1 MRATLQTVTM
11 LRAGS
16 LRFVLAQGIRAVHLQ
31 GRGNDSLPDL
41 KGFFGGAAFT
51 VNPRASAFRVA
62 SASGDRSSAM
72 STPMTTSTSMGG
84 PSYVWTGSNESEAGN
99 L

>member
-1 MRATLQTVTM
+1 M
-11 LRAGS
+11 
-16 LRFVLAQGIRAVHLQ
+16 HLQ
-31 GRGNDSLPDL
+31 ERGNDSLPDL

-51 VNPRASAFRVA
+51 ANPRASALRVA

-72 STPMTTSTSMGG
+72 STPMTTSTSMGW
-84 PSYVWTGSNESEAGN
+84 PSYVWTGSNESEGGD